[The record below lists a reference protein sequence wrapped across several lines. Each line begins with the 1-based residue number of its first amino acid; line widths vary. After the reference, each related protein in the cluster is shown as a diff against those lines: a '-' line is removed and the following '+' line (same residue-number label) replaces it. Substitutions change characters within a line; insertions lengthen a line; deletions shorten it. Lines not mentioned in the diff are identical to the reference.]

1 MKRKKQVQIPLAV
14 SIRIRYL
21 FQDKGVKGKELLK
34 IFPKY
39 SRRSIY
45 RHAAK
50 AFGLV
55 EGGKRKLDLGRP
67 RKLTDRDERA
77 IIWEIPKL

>member
-50 AFGLV
+50 AFDLV